1 MGLHLREHP
10 GEREVGEPG
19 LVVPAAD
26 IGMHSGKPDLF
37 DPFAGIPQ
45 SRRETFPFFIDRQGR
60 DTRTAHSDVRRCRR
74 IETTGGPAGLNS
86 ENGNPERSNRIP
98 HTDHFNRHILTP
110 IILPKLSRHR
120 STVATVH
127 VEGMTRTGV
136 VETGRSWNP
145 APRQHPPKAPG
156 CEGTPA
162 ESKQVQAITGLHI
175 VRSRIDNNRAA

>member
-1 MGLHLREHP
+1 
-10 GEREVGEPG
+10 
-19 LVVPAAD
+19 VVQRV
-26 IGMHSGKPDLF
+26 K
-37 DPFAGIPQ
+37 Q
-45 SRRETFPFFIDRQGR
+45 R
-60 DTRTAHSDVRRCRR
+60 
-74 IETTGGPAGLNS
+74 
-86 ENGNPERSNRIP
+86 NGNPERSNRIP

-162 ESKQVQAITGLHI
+162 ESKQVQAITGFILFAHELI
-175 VRSRIDNNRAA
+175 TIAQLELETCSSGSFHHPHGPDTIGADTVVVQCDLALKPFDPAS